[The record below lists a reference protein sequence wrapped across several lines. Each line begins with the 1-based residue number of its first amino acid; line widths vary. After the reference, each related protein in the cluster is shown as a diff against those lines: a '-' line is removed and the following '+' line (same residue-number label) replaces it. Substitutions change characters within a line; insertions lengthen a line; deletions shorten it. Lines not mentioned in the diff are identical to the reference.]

1 MKTLLSNNLKKQ
13 HSVKT
18 KKILKPWGW
27 ERWIAHGPG
36 FAYVLKE
43 LHIKKGCR
51 LSLQFHQFKQE
62 TSIVQQGKGILHY
75 SSEAINPKKFV
86 NSKYTPEEIRKIVK
100 DLKKR
105 VIKKGSIFHTHPCF
119 IHRVEATEDLWIIES
134 STPHLEDIFR
144 LQDDFGRQD

>member
-1 MKTLLSNNLKKQ
+1 MYT
-13 HSVKT
+13 VR
-18 KKILKPWGW
+18 KILKPWGW

-62 TSIVQQGKGILHY
+62 TSVVQKGRGILYY
-75 SSEAINPKKFV
+75 SSQAINPSKFIKL
-86 NSKYTPEEIRKIVK
+86 KYTPQEIKKI
-100 DLKKR
+100 LQGIKKK
-105 VIKKGSIFHTHPCF
+105 VIKPGSVFHTHPCF

-134 STPHLEDIFR
+134 STPHLDDIFR
-144 LQDDFGRQD
+144 IQDDFGR